1 MQGGGAAEK
10 RHFSAAPY
18 EELAA
23 GVSVRQPLTPW
34 YKTELK
40 RNSNECEQTVNKAG
54 AKKGRT
60 GVRPFSACQKDLAN
74 KVQPFCEKRPQA
86 SFHRLTAPP

>member
-60 GVRPFSACQKDLAN
+60 GGSSFFSL
-74 KVQPFCEKRPQA
+74 PKR
-86 SFHRLTAPP
+86 SRK